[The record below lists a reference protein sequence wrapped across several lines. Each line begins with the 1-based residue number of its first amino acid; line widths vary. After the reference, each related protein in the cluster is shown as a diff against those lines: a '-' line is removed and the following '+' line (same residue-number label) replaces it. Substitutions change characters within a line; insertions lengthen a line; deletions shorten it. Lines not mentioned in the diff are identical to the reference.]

1 MRWRTFLTAIALA
14 VLLAIVS
21 TGAPPVA
28 AAPLGLTVAA
38 DGTLQRS
45 GKAYRG
51 IGVNYFDALYRHL
64 KNPSDLSFDAGF
76 KSLAAA
82 KIPFARF
89 MAGGYWPSEQR
100 LYLTDRTEFFKRFD
114 RVVKA
119 AETHG
124 IGLIPS
130 LFWDTACVPDL
141 VNEPR
146 SAWGNTKSKTHT
158 HMRTYVK
165 DVVSRYRTSPAI
177 WGWEFGNEYTLA
189 ASLPNASEWRPPI
202 HPSLGTRSSR
212 GPSDDL
218 TYEMVR
224 TAFTAFATEVRRYD
238 KTRMITTGNAFPRA
252 WAWHN
257 WREGSWTEDSSAQFA
272 EMLTG
277 DNPSPVNVVS
287 VHLYEG
293 DASRLPSAV
302 SVAAAAK
309 KPLFV
314 GEFGVSGPGRTTS
327 AAFTSM
333 LSSIESSGAALAAV
347 WVYDYAAQPEW
358 SLTRSNARSWQ
369 LSAVSQANARVAA
382 G

>member
-1 MRWRTFLTAIALA
+1 MT
-14 VLLAIVS
+14 
-21 TGAPPVA
+21 

-51 IGVNYFDALYRHL
+51 IGVNYFNALYRHL
-64 KNPSDLSFDAGF
+64 LDPTDLSFDAGF

-82 KIPFARF
+82 KIPFVRF
-89 MAGGYWPSEQR
+89 MAGAYWPSQQR
-100 LYLTDRTEFFKRFD
+100 LYLTNRTEFFKRFD

-141 VNEPR
+141 VNESR
-146 SAWGNTKSKTHT
+146 SAWGNTKSKTHA
-158 HMRTYVK
+158 HMRAYVK

-202 HPSLGTRSSR
+202 HPELGTRRSR
-212 GPSDDL
+212 GASDDL

-238 KTRMITTGNAFPRA
+238 KTRMITTGNAFPRPA
-252 WAWHN
+252 AWHN
-257 WREGSWTEDSSAQFA
+257 WREGSWTEDSSTQFA

-277 DNPSPVNVVS
+277 DNPSPVNVMS
-287 VHLYEG
+287 VHLYDG
-293 DASRLPSAV
+293 DASRLASAV

-314 GEFGVSGPGRTTS
+314 GEFGVAGPGRTTS

-333 LSSIESSGAALAAV
+333 LSAIESSGAALAAV
-347 WVYDYAAQPEW
+347 WVYDHSDQPEW
-358 SLTRSNARSWQ
+358 SITRSNARAWQ
-369 LSAVSQANARVAA
+369 LSAVSKANARVAA
-382 G
+382 R

>member
-1 MRWRTFLTAIALA
+1 MLA
-14 VLLAIVS
+14 AVVGS
-21 TGAPPVA
+21 TAPPVV

-45 GKAYRG
+45 AKPYRG

-64 KNPSDLSFDAGF
+64 KNPADLSFDAGF

-114 RVVKA
+114 RVVQS

-130 LFWDTACVPDL
+130 LFWWSSCVPDL
-141 VNEPR
+141 VGEPR
-146 SAWGNTKSKTHT
+146 SAWGNTRSKTHA
-158 HMRTYVK
+158 HLRAYVK

-177 WGWEFGNEYTLA
+177 WGWEFGNEYALD

-202 HPSLGTRSSR
+202 VPELGTPRTR

-238 KTRMITTGNAFPRA
+238 KTRIITTGNAFPRPA
-252 WAWHN
+252 AWHN
-257 WREGSWTEDSSAQFA
+257 WREGSWTEDSSTQFA
-272 EMLTG
+272 EMLTA
-277 DNPSPVNVVS
+277 DNPSPTDVIS
-287 VHLYEG
+287 VHLYEN
-293 DASRLPSAV
+293 DAVRLPSAV
-302 SVAAAAK
+302 SVAATAK

-314 GEFGVSGPGRTTS
+314 GEFGVSGPARTTS
-327 AAFTSM
+327 TAFTSM

-347 WVYDYAAQPEW
+347 WVYDYAGQPEW
-358 SLTRSNARSWQ
+358 SVTRSNARAWQ
-369 LSAVSQANARVAA
+369 LTAVSKANARVAT